1 MIYSIF
7 GKLAHKNQDFAV
19 IEANGIGYKIFIS
32 KNTFAELPKNNS
44 NVKVFCYHRIK
55 QEEIPELYGFLTEK
69 ELEIFELLI
78 SINGVGPKSALNI
91 LSAVKIDQFLAAI
104 GQGRGD
110 LMADSW
116 GIGKKKAEK
125 IILELKDKIKKS
137 KLQTDLS
144 FIEVDNDLKSAL
156 KNLGYEKKEIDK
168 ALDQISEKIKK
179 TEERLKEALRF
190 LNNK

>member
-7 GKLAHKNQDFAV
+7 GKLTHKTEDFIV
-19 IEANGIGYKIFIS
+19 IEAGGIGYKVFMA
-32 KNTFAELPKNNS
+32 KNAFVNLPKNGEDI
-44 NVKVFCYHRIK
+44 KVFCFHRIK
-55 QEEIPELYGFLTEK
+55 QEETPELYGFLTEK

-78 SINGVGPKSALNI
+78 SINGVGPKSALSI

-110 LMADSW
+110 LMSDSW

-125 IILELKDKIKKS
+125 IIMELKDKIKKS
-137 KLQTDLS
+137 KTQTDLS
-144 FIEVDNDLKSAL
+144 FIEVDNDLKAAL
-156 KNLGYEKKEIDK
+156 KNLGYERKEIDK

-190 LNNK
+190 LNKR